1 MSAYSKT
8 VKEPPS
14 EILKRAV
21 SYFGPG
27 GLGLTPQGVE
37 DDCANFEGGG
47 GHVAISVCDNDGK
60 TDIALETQEWDI
72 QVREFL
78 GGL

>member
-8 VKEPPS
+8 VS
-14 EILKRAV
+14 ESPAKVLERAV

-27 GLGLTPQGVE
+27 GLGLISQGIE

-47 GHVAISVCDNDGK
+47 GHIAISTRKKDGK
-60 TDIALETQEWDI
+60 TDIELETQEWDI
-72 QVREFL
+72 QVLEFL
-78 GGL
+78 KEF

>member
-8 VKEPPS
+8 VNESPAKVLE
-14 EILKRAV
+14 RAV
-21 SYFGPG
+21 SYFGPE
-27 GLGLTPQGVE
+27 GLGLSSRGIE

-47 GHVAISVCDNDGK
+47 GHVAISACENDGK
-60 TDIALETQEWDI
+60 TDIELETQEWDI

-78 GGL
+78 KQF